1 MMNIFKTLLNV
12 GFEIKFMFR
21 SDVKKRDSCYIAGKY
36 RNSAQRDGSI
46 NLKLTHNITIA
57 FHNLKNYN
65 PKFMVQELGKF
76 NF

>member
-46 NLKLTHNITIA
+46 TLN
-57 FHNLKNYN
+57 
-65 PKFMVQELGKF
+65 
-76 NF
+76 